1 VAAAAAGEAASWRAA
16 AEAGERAV
24 IAAAE
29 ALTDWA
35 MELQRDRDV
44 RARDGNGS
52 RGGYIG
58 GGGAADELPRRAQE
72 LRASLDAHILQAA
85 ALRAACAEEEERR
98 EEAERGRMA
107 AVAAASSERVGVV
120 NSAAAAGAGA
130 AGPRVGRPGGYTSG
144 ARSEQEEEEH
154 ARGYTRGRQSGEE
167 STSRGYTRGRQ
178 SGEES
183 TSALT
188 LTSAAH
194 SWGTTPEQSPH
205 DRGHAGA
212 RARGEGGSNSR
223 AFSVADT
230 PERRRRPSPSSAAYT
245 PR

>member
-154 ARGYTRGRQSGEE
+154 ARGYTRGRQL
-167 STSRGYTRGRQ
+167 
-178 SGEES
+178 GEES
-183 TSALT
+183 TSAVT